1 MSDQGIFPL
10 CEYKRAGRARRF
22 LVVVA
27 FCQRHDIYTH
37 TCVYTDASRHLFKE
51 EEEEEK
57 KRLYKNLLLRGV
69 SKRQERDSRRC
80 GDEKSIGT
88 RRLTR
93 PSSDARHEDLE
104 TFLFHISPPS
114 QSNSPE

>member
-1 MSDQGIFPL
+1 LISDQGIFPL

-57 KRLYKNLLLRGV
+57 NGYTRIYYYVAYLKGKSETRGGAAMKSRLGLAV
-69 SKRQERDSRRC
+69 
-80 GDEKSIGT
+80 
-88 RRLTR
+88 
-93 PSSDARHEDLE
+93 
-104 TFLFHISPPS
+104 
-114 QSNSPE
+114 

>member
-37 TCVYTDASRHLFKE
+37 VCTDTTQTPAAISL
-51 EEEEEK
+51 K
-57 KRLYKNLLLRGV
+57 KKG
-69 SKRQERDSRRC
+69 KKKKGC
-80 GDEKSIGT
+80 
-88 RRLTR
+88 
-93 PSSDARHEDLE
+93 ARIYYYVAR
-104 TFLFHISPPS
+104 TYI
-114 QSNSPE
+114 